1 MYIYIGAI
9 GYDGGHFA
17 SGNGSIL
24 LNDVFCLGSESKL
37 LDCTYFTSIGI
48 SDCTHNSDAGVA
60 CLAASL
66 STLAIVTIA
75 AAVGATLFG
84 VLFITCLVI
93 ALVARSQRRRN
104 ARNYRRLQQPV
115 SRSTVAVNCADTSL
129 DEMNQVSH
137 HFLLFI

>member
-1 MYIYIGAI
+1 MT
-9 GYDGGHFA
+9 F
-17 SGNGSIL
+17 SIA
-24 LNDVFCLGSESKL
+24 F
-37 LDCTYFTSIGI
+37 

-115 SRSTVAVNCADTSL
+115 SRSTVAVNCGDTSL
-129 DEMNQVSH
+129 EMNQVSH

>member
-9 GYDGGHFA
+9 GYHGGHFA

-24 LNDVFCLGSESKL
+24 LNNVFCLGSESRL

-60 CLAASL
+60 CLAAPPSH
-66 STLAIVTIA
+66 LAIGMIA
-75 AAVGATLFG
+75 AFGATLIG

-93 ALVARSQRRRN
+93 AIVACFRRRRST
-104 ARNYRRLQQPV
+104 RNYRRLQQPV
-115 SRSTVAVNCADTSL
+115 SRSTVAVNCGDTSL
-129 DEMNQVSH
+129 EMNQVSH